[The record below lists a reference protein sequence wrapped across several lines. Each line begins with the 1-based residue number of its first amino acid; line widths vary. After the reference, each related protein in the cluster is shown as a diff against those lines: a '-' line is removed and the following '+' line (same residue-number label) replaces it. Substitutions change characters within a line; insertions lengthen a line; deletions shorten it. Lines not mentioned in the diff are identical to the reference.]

1 MGAFKNMIIEQEEMN
16 YQVPE
21 DVDIEYFVQHEAN
34 VISKESFGKSF
45 SELDS
50 HQQKEVT
57 LSAEN
62 KVLGI

>member
-1 MGAFKNMIIEQEEMN
+1 MGAFKNMITEQEEMN
-16 YQVPE
+16 HQMTE

-45 SELDS
+45 SELNS

-57 LSAEN
+57 LIAEN

>member
-45 SELDS
+45 SELDI